1 MEQENRAEA
10 GIVSN
15 DQEESEEHI
24 HLPPPSWAP
33 IVLALGLTA
42 VSFGVVLG
50 GVILVIG
57 AVVLLIGLGTWVY
70 DEIKHASAVDAEA
83 EHQHSGSAT

>member
-1 MEQENRAEA
+1 MEQDNRAGVAVEN
-10 GIVSN
+10 G

-24 HLPPPSWAP
+24 HMPPPSWAP
-33 IVLALGLTA
+33 IVLALGLA
-42 VSFGVVLG
+42 GVAFGVVLG

-70 DEIKHASAVDAEA
+70 DEIKHASAADAEA
-83 EHQHSGSAT
+83 EHSHSSSAS

>member
-1 MEQENRAEA
+1 MEQDNRVVT
-10 GIVSN
+10 GVVN
-15 DQEESEEHI
+15 NGQEESEEHI

-33 IVLALGLTA
+33 IVLALGLTG

-57 AVVLLIGLGTWVY
+57 AVVLLFGLGVWVY

-83 EHQHSGSAT
+83 GQQHSGSAT